1 MITFTKLLKRAKREH
16 IAIHTPTE
24 KQAITLL
31 TELDKRGYTWN
42 SGRELTAT
50 TYYED
55 DGENTCYSFYDCYGK
70 LLDKKVMCCSLEF
83 YQGRGYTIIEFS
95 EIEFKKEGE

>member
-1 MITFTKLLKRAKREH
+1 MITFTKLLKKAKREH

-31 TELDKRGYTWN
+31 SELDKRGYTWN
-42 SGRELTAT
+42 SGRKLTAT

-55 DGENTCYSFYDCYGK
+55 DEENTCYSFYDCYGS
-70 LLDKKVMCCSLEF
+70 LLDKKVMCSRLSS
-83 YQGRGYTIIEFS
+83 YQEKGYTIIEFTD
-95 EIEFKKEGE
+95 IDFKEEK